1 MLGTLQGT
9 SVSAVTACVDW
20 SAPSVEQQTTTVRT
34 TDVLTCEDCGCLVDP
49 EATEIHEKFHADLVK
64 KSELTSSALANRH
77 RTKFET
83 AINTLDC

>member
-1 MLGTLQGT
+1 
-9 SVSAVTACVDW
+9 
-20 SAPSVEQQTTTVRT
+20 
-34 TDVLTCEDCGCLVDP
+34 VLTCEDCGCLVDP